1 VKAVALLPAAQHF
14 SENMAR
20 KIYLKIVIRNA
31 ERCLIDAIPGDTVA
45 FRGDAV
51 DAPTLCCGLCQ
62 VPLAIAVDRR
72 HLTNM
77 VIECGGCG
85 SFNDTRE

>member
-1 VKAVALLPAAQHF
+1 MTASPLPASEHF
-14 SENMAR
+14 PEKMVR
-20 KIYLKIVIRNA
+20 KIFLKIVIRNP
-31 ERCLIDAIPGDTVA
+31 ERCLIDAILGDTVA

-51 DAPTLCCGLCQ
+51 DAPTLCCGKCL

-72 HLTNM
+72 SLTNM
-77 VIECGGCG
+77 VIECGACG